1 MLFQLGVGVCR
12 DTVGDGRRR
21 KNGRA
26 AFRFPSQSDPVVSL
40 PFTDQPRNGG
50 LLSHPVQLV
59 HAGESAAGRPGPQPA
74 AGGPPRPAERP
85 LLPGETP
92 ITHTHTSS
100 VVINIQEMQLK
111 VKKILS

>member
-1 MLFQLGVGVCR
+1 MSVEILLPSTLLVTDADVK
-12 DTVGDGRRR
+12 TV
-21 KNGRA
+21 A
-26 AFRFPSQSDPVVSL
+26 LRFVSPSQSDPVVSL

-50 LLSHPVQLV
+50 LLSNPVQLV

-85 LLPGETP
+85 LFPGETP
-92 ITHTHTSS
+92 ITRTHTSS

-111 VKKILS
+111 VKKIPS